1 MFSQRNSNNFLP
13 LPPQKMGKREKE
25 RFFRKII
32 VQNEYFNEKNGL
44 FNNFEVEFLKE
55 LLYTREAF

>member
-13 LPPQKMGKREKE
+13 LQPQKMGKREKE

-44 FNNFEVEFLKE
+44 FNNFDVEFLKE